1 MSVFAPANRFGQ
13 SGPRDGAALVAST
26 ASTRDRVAAG
36 SEVDHHPGR
45 SAAGAIRRARR
56 RGDHDVSLP
65 ALRSAWHRGRR
76 RGRRPRRRARLPTTP
91 QRRIRASPPG
101 RRPGGP
107 ARPTGVGAH
116 TAPRRAHDA
125 PESASWQ
132 DAGLRWAAGSTA
144 LGRSPTALRRGAG
157 AGGHPA
163 AAPPRPPPSADGSAV
178 ARWGAPVRAPTS
190 PSAGDRRRWNRLG
203 RRTRSRCLAARRE
216 LERGSDS
223 GPRDHIWQRRGG
235 NTWRRCGNA
244 RGRDVRSQRRCRG
257 LGGGR
262 WRVCGHPVG
271 RARVPPRRAVGARAA
286 IAPQAARRA
295 PGTVGAKLGAVR

>member
-1 MSVFAPANRFGQ
+1 
-13 SGPRDGAALVAST
+13 
-26 ASTRDRVAAG
+26 VAAG
-36 SEVDHHPGR
+36 SEVRPPPG
-45 SAAGAIRRARR
+45 ALRRGCDPPRPQ

-107 ARPTGVGAH
+107 EGPPGSGRTPHPAGR
-116 TAPRRAHDA
+116 RRARERVVA
-125 PESASWQ
+125 
-132 DAGLRWAAGSTA
+132 RRRTA
-144 LGRSPTALRRGAG
+144 LGRRLNGVGRSPTALRRGG
-157 AGGHPA
+157 ELA
-163 AAPPRPPPSADGSAV
+163 ATRRQHRPTATQRRRQRCGSL
-178 ARWGAPVRAPTS
+178 GCPVRRHQ
-190 PSAGDRRRWNRLG
+190 PSAGARRRWNRLG

-216 LERGSDS
+216 LERGSNS

-235 NTWRRCGNA
+235 NTWRRCGGNA

-271 RARVPPRRAVGARAA
+271 HPGCRLD
-286 IAPQAARRA
+286 APWGFGR
-295 PGTVGAKLGAVR
+295 L